1 MAVVPI
7 QAATLGHIPGGPFCV
22 AVMGLLK
29 CGGSRGGRVRRVDLP
44 KVGPVEIEHPSEVVD
59 VTHLEVLISALAAD
73 TDALRGRIIDEQE
86 LRDIEDEIAAIFE
99 LLL

>member
-1 MAVVPI
+1 MIIPL

-29 CGGSRGGRVRRVDLP
+29 CGGTRGGQVRRVRL
-44 KVGPVEIEHPSEVVD
+44 KHAGEVEIEHPAEVID

-73 TDALRGRIIDEQE
+73 TRELQGRIIDERLLQE
-86 LRDIEDEIAAIFE
+86 VEEDIAALLE